1 MKTPRNDTKIPEGLT
16 PVRTARLVAS
26 LFALVGMVFLFIER
40 MLSTVL
46 QMASDGVQLGLTRYD
61 SFTGRMAL
69 QNFAEDRQLY
79 KLLNEAQKII
89 PSADSAL
96 TLFMVIAIVFLAIA
110 VVGLALPKF
119 FVHILVAIKLL
130 KWETAGIEEDEVEGT
145 SFREILTNIG
155 EIPLKKLAIPFAVI
169 IVFFIGFYGIR
180 SCQESAKLASLETA
194 VEELQQHTLDY
205 IKAQKAYF
213 GKTKTVGGP
222 KALQLPDTSS
232 TDYFEYKITGARFTA
247 ISRVPLENCPAGT
260 KWSVYSE
267 AKGVFSKE
275 LALYRQPPKNPACIN
290 ITPNFKNIGRPEK
303 VKKVEETK
311 ANDSKTK
318 DSTAKDQNAKE
329 PNKK

>member
-1 MKTPRNDTKIPEGLT
+1 MTPI
-16 PVRTARLVAS
+16 RTARLIAS
-26 LFALVGMVFLFIER
+26 LFALMGMVFLLLER
-40 MLSTVL
+40 TLSAVL

-79 KLLNEAQKII
+79 KLLQDVQELL
-89 PSADSAL
+89 PSADVAL
-96 TLFMVIAIVFLAIA
+96 TFLLFIAIVLLAISL
-110 VVGLALPKF
+110 VGLALPKL

-130 KWETAGIEEDEVEGT
+130 KWESDSNEEEDGEA

-155 EIPLKKLAIPFAVI
+155 EIPLKKLAIPVAVI
-169 IVFFIGFYGIR
+169 IVFFIGFFGIR
-180 SCQESAKLASLETA
+180 NCQESAKLASVETA

-213 GKTKTVGGP
+213 GKTKAVGGP

-247 ISRVPLENCPAGT
+247 ISRVPLEGCPAGT

-267 AKGVFSKE
+267 AKGVFTKE
-275 LALYRQPPKNPACIN
+275 LALYRQPPKNSACIN
-290 ITPNFKNIGRPEK
+290 ITPNYKNIGRPEK
-303 VKKVEETK
+303 NKKVEESK
-311 ANDSKTK
+311 ANDQKSKN
-318 DSTAKDQNAKE
+318 STAKA
-329 PNKK
+329 PANK

>member
-1 MKTPRNDTKIPEGLT
+1 MTEEKEIQGLT
-16 PVRTARLVAS
+16 PVRTARVIS
-26 LFALVGMVFLFIER
+26 ALIALTGMVFLFLER
-40 MLSTVL
+40 MLSAVL

-79 KLLNEAQKII
+79 KLLHEAQGII
-89 PSADSAL
+89 PSAESAL

-110 VVGLALPKF
+110 LIGLALPKF

-130 KWETAGIEEDEVEGT
+130 KWETDETEEDGEET

-155 EIPLKKLAIPFAVI
+155 EIPLKKLAIPFAVV
-169 IVFFIGFYGIR
+169 IVFFIGFFGIR
-180 SCQESAKLASLETA
+180 SCQESAKLASVETA

-232 TDYFEYKITGARFTA
+232 TDYFEYKITGARFSA
-247 ISRVPLENCPAGT
+247 VSRVPLEGCPAGT

-267 AKGVFSKE
+267 SKGVFTKE
-275 LALYRQPPKNPACIN
+275 LALYRQPPKSPACIN

-303 VKKVEETK
+303 NKKAEDSKV
-311 ANDSKTK
+311 NDQKTK
-318 DSTAKDQNAKE
+318 DSTAKEPAK
-329 PNKK
+329 K